1 VRHVECRLK
10 HRLSFQPLPQA
21 AFAHRMS
28 VHQSVLELIGRTP
41 IVRAQRLDAGVCEL
55 YLKLESHNP
64 GGSIK
69 DRIGL
74 SMIESAEKAGKIKP
88 GDTLVEGTAGN
99 TGIGL
104 ALVAQQ
110 KGYKLLLVVP
120 DKMSREKIFNLKAMG
135 AEVVLTRSDVAKGHP
150 QYYQDMAERIARETP
165 GAYFINQFGNPDNP
179 RAHEEGTGPEILA
192 QMDGKLDAIVF
203 GCGSSGTMTGL
214 SRCFATHSPHTELVL
229 ADPVGSILEEYIN
242 RGTLSDKS
250 ASWMVE
256 GIGEDFL
263 PPISDF
269 SRVKK
274 AYAISDKESF
284 LTARE
289 LLEKEGILGGSST
302 GTLLAAALKY
312 CREQTT
318 PKRVLVFVCDTGNKY
333 LSKMYNDYWMLDNGF
348 VERQKH
354 GDLRDLILRPYARR
368 DTVVIGA
375 NDLLVTAYQRMKL
388 YDVSQLPVMDGDA
401 IVGILDESDVLLH
414 VYGDE
419 QRFRDPVSTAMV
431 TKLEKLDVKSAIE
444 ALLPVFEH
452 GHVAIVMDGEKFL
465 GLITRIDL
473 LNYLRRRVQ

>member
-1 VRHVECRLK
+1 MTV
-10 HRLSFQPLPQA
+10 Q
-21 AFAHRMS
+21 
-28 VHQSVLELIGRTP
+28 QSVLELIGETP
-41 IVRAQRLDAGVCEL
+41 IVKAQRLDTGVCEL
-55 YLKLESHNP
+55 YLKLECMNP

-74 SMIESAEKAGKIKP
+74 KMIEAAEKSGKIKP

-110 KGYKLLLVVP
+110 KGYKLILVVP
-120 DKMSREKIFNLKAMG
+120 DKMSREKIFNLRAMG

-150 QYYQDMAERIARETP
+150 QYYQDMAQKLADDTP

-179 RAHEEGTGPEILA
+179 LAHEQDTGPEIWR
-192 QMDGKLDAIVF
+192 QMDGQMDAIVF

-214 SRCFATHSPHTELVL
+214 SRFFAKAAPHVELIL
-229 ADPVGSILEEYIN
+229 ADPVGSILTQYIN
-242 RGTLSDKS
+242 EGVLSTKS
-250 ASWMVE
+250 GSWLVE

-263 PPISDF
+263 PSIADF

-284 LTARE
+284 LAGRE
-289 LLEKEGILGGSST
+289 LLMKEGVLGGSST
-302 GTLLAAALKY
+302 GTLLSAALKY

-318 PKRVLVFVCDTGNKY
+318 PKKVVAFVCDTGNKY

-348 VERQKH
+348 IERQQY
-354 GDLRDLILRPYARR
+354 GDLRDLILRPYAQR
-368 DTVVIGA
+368 DTVVVGP
-375 NDLLVTAYQRMKL
+375 NDSLTVAYQRMKM
-388 YDVSQLPVMDGDA
+388 YDVSQMPVMDGDR
-401 IVGILDESDVLLH
+401 IVGIVDESDVLLH

-419 QRFRDPVSTAMV
+419 TRFLDPVSTAMV
-431 TKLEKLDVKSAIE
+431 SKLHVLDVTSSME
-444 ALLPVFEH
+444 SLLPVFDR
-452 GHVAIVMDGEKFL
+452 GHVAIIVDGQKFL

-473 LNYLRRRVQ
+473 LNYLRRRAQ

>member
-1 VRHVECRLK
+1 MTVQH
-10 HRLSFQPLPQA
+10 
-21 AFAHRMS
+21 
-28 VHQSVLELIGRTP
+28 SVLELIGNTP
-41 IVRAQRLDAGVCEL
+41 MVRANHLDAGPCEL
-55 YLKLESHNP
+55 FLKLESANP

-74 SMIESAEKAGKIKP
+74 SMIEGAEKAGKITP
-88 GDTLVEGTAGN
+88 GATLVEGTAGN

-110 KGYKLLLVVP
+110 KGYRLILVVP

-150 QYYQDMAERIARETP
+150 EYYQDMAERIARETP

-179 RAHEEGTGPEILA
+179 RAHYETTGPEILE
-192 QMDGKLDAIVF
+192 QMDGRVDAIVF

-214 SRCFATHSPHTELVL
+214 SRYLAEQSPHTELVL
-229 ADPVGSILEEYIN
+229 ADPVGSILAQYIN
-242 RGTLSDKS
+242 EGTLSEKS
-250 ASWMVE
+250 GSWMVE

-263 PPISDF
+263 PSISDF

-284 LTARE
+284 LAGRE
-289 LLEKEGILGGSST
+289 LLAREGVLGGSSA

-312 CREQTT
+312 CREQTV
-318 PKRVLVFVCDTGNKY
+318 PKRVVSIVCDTGNKY

-348 VERQKH
+348 LEREQH
-354 GDLRDLILRPYARR
+354 GDLRDLLLRPFAQR
-368 DTVVIGA
+368 DTVVVGP
-375 NDLLVTAYQRMKL
+375 NELLMTAYTRMKL
-388 YDVSQLPVMDGDA
+388 YDVSQLPVMDGQRL
-401 IVGILDESDVLLH
+401 VGILDESDVLLH
-414 VYGDE
+414 VHAE
-419 QRFRDPVSTAMV
+419 QSRFRDPVSTAM
-431 TKLEKLDVKSAIE
+431 TRKLQMLDVHSPIE

-452 GHVAIVMDGEKFL
+452 GLVAIVMDGDQFL

-473 LNYLRRRVQ
+473 LNYLRRRVP

>member
-1 VRHVECRLK
+1 MPIHE
-10 HRLSFQPLPQA
+10 
-21 AFAHRMS
+21 
-28 VHQSVLELIGRTP
+28 SVLGLIADTP
-41 IVRAQRLDAGVCEL
+41 IVKAQRLDAGVCEL
-55 YLKLESHNP
+55 FFKLESQNP

-74 SMIESAEKAGKIKP
+74 SMIEAAEKRGDIRP

-110 KGYKLLLVVP
+110 KGYKLVLVVP

-150 QYYQDMAERIARETP
+150 DYYQDLAERIARETP

-179 RAHEEGTGPEILA
+179 AAHEFGTGPEILR
-192 QMDGKLDAIVF
+192 QMAEVGGVDAVVF
-203 GCGSSGTMTGL
+203 GCGSSGTMSGL
-214 SRCFATHSPHTELVL
+214 SRCFAEHAPQVEMIL
-229 ADPVGSILEEYIN
+229 ADPVGSILTEYIN
-242 RGTLSDKS
+242 EGTLSEKS
-250 ASWMVE
+250 GSWMVE

-263 PPISDF
+263 PTISDF

-284 LTARE
+284 LAGRE
-289 LLEKEGILGGSST
+289 LLATEGILGGSST

-312 CREQTT
+312 CREQAT
-318 PKRVLVFVCDTGNKY
+318 PKKVLVFVCDTGNKY

-348 VERQKH
+348 LEREQH
-354 GDLRDLILRPYARR
+354 GDLRDLILRPYSQK
-368 DTVVIGA
+368 DTVVLAPG
-375 NDLLVTAYQRMKL
+375 DLLVTAYQRMKL
-388 YDVSQLPVMDGDA
+388 YEISQLPVMDGERLA
-401 IVGILDESDVLLH
+401 GILDESDVLLH

-419 QRFRDPVSTAMV
+419 ARFRDPVSTAMV
-431 TKLEKLDVKSAIE
+431 SKLEVLDVKSPVE
-444 ALLPVFEH
+444 ALLPVFDA
-452 GHVAIVMDGEKFL
+452 GKVAIVTDGDRFL

-473 LNYLRRRVQ
+473 LNWLRRRAG

>member
-1 VRHVECRLK
+1 MAIH
-10 HRLSFQPLPQA
+10 S
-21 AFAHRMS
+21 
-28 VHQSVLELIGRTP
+28 SVLDLIGDTP
-41 IVRAQRLDAGVCEL
+41 IVKAQHLDTGVCEVF
-55 YLKLESHNP
+55 LKLESANP

-74 SMIESAEKAGKIKP
+74 SMIEAAEKRGDLKP
-88 GDTLVEGTAGN
+88 GATLVEGTAGN

-110 KGYKLLLVVP
+110 KGYKLVLVVP

-150 QYYQDMAERIARETP
+150 EYYQDLAARLAAETP
-165 GAYFINQFGNPDNP
+165 GAYFVNQFGNSDNP
-179 RAHEEGTGPEILA
+179 AAHEFGTGPEILR
-192 QMDGKLDAIVF
+192 QMDGQLDAVVF

-214 SRCFATHSPHTELVL
+214 SRCFAQHAPNVELVL
-229 ADPVGSILEEYIN
+229 ADPVGSILTQYIN
-242 RGTLSDKS
+242 EGTISEKS
-250 ASWMVE
+250 GSWLVE

-263 PPISDF
+263 PQISDF

-274 AYAISDKESF
+274 AYSISDKESF

-289 LLEKEGILGGSST
+289 LLAKEGILGGSST

-312 CREQTT
+312 CKEQAT

-348 VERQKH
+348 IERPQY
-354 GDLRDLILRPYARR
+354 GDLRDLILRPYSQR
-368 DTVVIGA
+368 DTVVVSPT
-375 NDLLVTAYQRMKL
+375 DLLTTAYQRMKL
-388 YDVSQLPVMDGDA
+388 YDVSQLPVMEGDKL
-401 IVGILDESDVLLH
+401 VGIVDESDVLLH

-419 QRFRDPVSTAMV
+419 ARFRDPVSTAMV
-431 TKLEKLDVKSAIE
+431 SKLDRLDVRSPIE
-444 ALLPVFEH
+444 ALLPVFDR
-452 GHVAIVMDGEKFL
+452 GQVAIITNGDAFL

-473 LNYLRRRVQ
+473 LNYLRRRAQ

>member
-1 VRHVECRLK
+1 MAIHDSILQLV
-10 HRLSFQPLPQA
+10 
-21 AFAHRMS
+21 
-28 VHQSVLELIGRTP
+28 GNTP
-41 IVRAQRLDAGVCEL
+41 IVQAQRLDTGPCTL
-55 YLKLESHNP
+55 YLKLESQNP

-69 DRIGL
+69 DRIGM
-74 SMIESAEKAGKIKP
+74 SMIEAAERRGDIKP

-110 KGYKLLLVVP
+110 KGYKLILVVP

-135 AEVVLTRSDVAKGHP
+135 AQVVLTRSDVAKGHP
-150 QYYQDMAERIARETP
+150 DYYQDMAARIAREMP
-165 GAYFINQFGNPDNP
+165 GAYFINQFGNQDNP
-179 RAHEEGTGPEILA
+179 AAHEHGTGPELLA
-192 QMDGKLDAIVF
+192 QLGGKLDAIVF

-214 SRCFATHSPHTELVL
+214 SRCFAEHSPHTELVL

-269 SRVKK
+269 SRVKQ

-312 CREQTT
+312 CREQTA
-318 PKRVLVFVCDTGNKY
+318 PKTVLTFVCDTGNKY

-348 VERQKH
+348 LEREQH
-354 GDLRDLILRPYARR
+354 GDLRDLILRPFAAR
-368 DTVVIGA
+368 DTVVVGP
-375 NDLLVTAYQRMKL
+375 NDLLVTAWQRMKL
-388 YDVSQLPVMDGDA
+388 YDVSQLPVMDGDTIIG
-401 IVGILDESDVLLH
+401 IVDESDVLLH

-419 QRFRDPVSTAMV
+419 ARFRDRVSTAMV
-431 TKLEKLDVKSAIE
+431 SKLDKVDVHAPIE
-444 ALLPVFEH
+444 SLLPVFDR
-452 GHVAIVMDGEKFL
+452 GHVAIVMAGQKFL

-473 LNYLRRRVQ
+473 LNFLRRRVQ

>member
-1 VRHVECRLK
+1 MAIHD
-10 HRLSFQPLPQA
+10 SI
-21 AFAHRMS
+21 
-28 VHQSVLELIGRTP
+28 LELVGDTP
-41 IVRAQRLDAGVCEL
+41 IIRARNIDVGPCTL
-55 YLKLESHNP
+55 YLKLESQNP

-74 SMIESAEKAGKIKP
+74 SMIEAAEKRGDIKP

-104 ALVAQQ
+104 ALVAQR
-110 KGYKLLLVVP
+110 KGYKLILVVP

-135 AEVVLTRSDVAKGHP
+135 AQVVLTRSDVAKGHP
-150 QYYQDMAERIARETP
+150 DYYQDMAERIARETP

-179 RAHEEGTGPEILA
+179 AAHEFGTGPELLA
-192 QMDGKLDAIVF
+192 QLDGKLDAIVF

-214 SRCFATHSPHTELVL
+214 SRFLAKESPSTELIL

-242 RGTLSDKS
+242 RGTLSEKS

-263 PPISDF
+263 PAISDF
-269 SRVKK
+269 TRVKQ
-274 AYAISDKESF
+274 AYAITDKESF

-312 CREQTT
+312 CRAQTE
-318 PKRVLVFVCDTGNKY
+318 PKAVLTFVCDTGNKY

-348 VERQKH
+348 LEREQF
-354 GDLRDLILRPYARR
+354 GDLRDLILRPFAAR
-368 DTVVIGA
+368 DTVVVGP
-375 NDLLVTAYQRMKL
+375 NDLLITAWQRMKL
-388 YDVSQLPVMDGDA
+388 YDVSQLPVMDGDR
-401 IVGILDESDVLLH
+401 IVGIVDESDVLLH

-419 QRFRDPVSTAMV
+419 ARFRDPVSTAMV
-431 TKLEKLDVKSAIE
+431 SKLDKVDVRAPIE
-444 ALLPVFEH
+444 SLLPVFDR

-473 LNYLRRRVQ
+473 LNFLRRRVQ

>member
-1 VRHVECRLK
+1 MAIH
-10 HRLSFQPLPQA
+10 S
-21 AFAHRMS
+21 
-28 VHQSVLELIGRTP
+28 SVLDLIGHTP
-41 IVRAQRLDAGVCEL
+41 IVKAQHLDTGPCTL
-55 YLKLESHNP
+55 YLKLESANP

-74 SMIESAEKAGKIKP
+74 SMITAAEARGQIKP

-99 TGIGL
+99 TGLGL

-110 KGYKLLLVVP
+110 KGYRLILVVP

-150 QYYQDMAERIARETP
+150 EYYQDLAARIASQTP

-179 RAHEEGTGPEILA
+179 AAHEFGTGPEILA
-192 QMDGKLDAIVF
+192 QMDGPLDAVVF

-214 SRCFATHSPHTELVL
+214 SRAFATASPHTELVL
-229 ADPVGSILEEYIN
+229 ADPVGSILAEYIN
-242 RGTLSDKS
+242 QGTLSQKS
-250 ASWMVE
+250 GSWLVE

-269 SRVKK
+269 SRVSK
-274 AYAISDKESF
+274 AYAIPDKESF

-289 LLEKEGILGGSST
+289 LLAKEGILGGSST
-302 GTLLAAALKY
+302 GTLLAAALRY
-312 CREQTT
+312 CREQTA
-318 PKRVLVFVCDTGNKY
+318 PKRVLVLVCDTGNKY

-348 VERQKH
+348 IERPQH
-354 GDLRDLILRPYARR
+354 GDLRDLILRPYSQK
-368 DTVVIGA
+368 DTVVVA
-375 NDLLVTAYQRMKL
+375 PADLLTTAYQRMKL
-388 YDVSQLPVMDGDA
+388 YDVSQLPVMEGEKL
-401 IVGILDESDVLLH
+401 VGIIDESDVLLH

-419 QRFRDPVSTAMV
+419 ARFGDPVATAMV
-431 TKLEKLDVKSAIE
+431 SKLERLDVASPIE
-444 ALLPVFEH
+444 ALLPVFDR
-452 GHVAIVMDGEKFL
+452 GQVAIVMQGEQFL

>member
-1 VRHVECRLK
+1 MAIH
-10 HRLSFQPLPQA
+10 S
-21 AFAHRMS
+21 
-28 VHQSVLELIGRTP
+28 SVLELIGNTP
-41 IVRAQRLDAGVCEL
+41 IVKAQHLDTGVCEL
-55 YLKLESHNP
+55 FLKLEAANP

-74 SMIESAEKAGKIKP
+74 SMIEAAEQRGDLSP
-88 GDTLVEGTAGN
+88 GATLVEGTAGN
-99 TGIGL
+99 TGLGL

-110 KGYKLLLVVP
+110 KGYTLILVVP

-135 AEVVLTRSDVAKGHP
+135 AQVVLTRSDVAKGHP
-150 QYYQDMAERIARETP
+150 EYYQDLAAKIAAQTP

-179 RAHEEGTGPEILA
+179 AAHEFGTGPEILA

-214 SRCFATHSPHTELVL
+214 SRAFATASPQTELVL
-229 ADPVGSILEEYIN
+229 ADPVGSILTQYIEE
-242 RGTLSDKS
+242 GTVSEKS
-250 ASWMVE
+250 GSWLVE

-263 PPISDF
+263 PDISDF

-274 AYAISDKESF
+274 AYSITDAESF
-284 LTARE
+284 HTARE
-289 LLEKEGILGGSST
+289 LLAKEGILGGSST

-348 VERQKH
+348 LERPQH
-354 GDLRDLILRPYARR
+354 GDLRDLILRPYNKR
-368 DTVVIGA
+368 DTVVVGPK
-375 NDLLVTAYQRMKL
+375 DLLTTAYQRMKL
-388 YDVSQLPVMDGDA
+388 YDVSQLPVIDDGEL
-401 IVGILDESDVLLH
+401 VGIVDESDVLLH

-419 QRFRDPVSTAMV
+419 ARFRDPISTAMV
-431 TKLEKLDVKSAIE
+431 SKLDRLDVASPIE
-444 ALLPVFEH
+444 ALLPVFDR
-452 GHVAIVMDGEKFL
+452 GQVAIVMDGNQFL